1 MVVVLRASAP
11 VGRGRSRVR
20 VTRKVVRSGWIE
32 GGGRP
37 EARSS
42 YPAEIVV
49 ELQSETTEDL
59 ESNVARI
66 VQWIEAWKADH
77 PAQDGS

>member
-1 MVVVLRASAP
+1 MQVVL
-11 VGRGRSRVR
+11 
-20 VTRKVVRSGWIE
+20 E
-32 GGGRP
+32 

-59 ESNVARI
+59 ESNIARI
-66 VQWIEAWKADH
+66 IDWIDVWKNDH
-77 PAQDGS
+77 PAEEA